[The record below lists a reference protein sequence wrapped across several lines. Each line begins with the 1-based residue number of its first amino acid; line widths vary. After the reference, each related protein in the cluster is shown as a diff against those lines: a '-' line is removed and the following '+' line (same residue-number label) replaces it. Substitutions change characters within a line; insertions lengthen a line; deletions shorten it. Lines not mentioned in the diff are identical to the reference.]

1 MGFCFSVIGIAL
13 SVQGGECF
21 HLPYFQPARC
31 EATAMMKSNKVVFVV
46 NADTEDSSGI
56 SRLIGEAGCRAQTV
70 DSPAELKDLLNDEAC
85 TAVIMD
91 IDSVAIDNRII
102 RELASAYPAIPFLCI
117 SKERL
122 HPELK
127 DSIRNHIYACL
138 TKPIDPDELN
148 YWLRCIREDDQ
159 GLRVG

>member
-1 MGFCFSVIGIAL
+1 
-13 SVQGGECF
+13 
-21 HLPYFQPARC
+21 
-31 EATAMMKSNKVVFVV
+31 MMTSNKVVFVV

-56 SRLIGEAGCRAQTV
+56 SRLIGEAGYRAQTV
-70 DSPAELKDLLNDEAC
+70 ASPAELKDMLKDRAC

-91 IDSVAIDNRII
+91 IDSVAVDNRTI
-102 RELASAYPAIPFLCI
+102 RELASAFPAIPFLCL
-117 SKERL
+117 SKERF

-127 DSIRNHIYACL
+127 DSIRDHIYACL

-159 GLRVG
+159 SPTVG